1 MAKKFSFYYFFPL
14 SKVVLNEAGIHEG
27 LGDPSWKLVLALFVS
42 WVFIFIVLSKGVKS
56 SGKAAYFLA
65 LFPYAIMIALLIR
78 AVTLEGAGDGIIFLF
93 KPTWEKIF
101 DPSVWYA
108 AVTQSFF
115 SLGVCFGAVIMYSS
129 YNRFDHN
136 VLR

>member
-1 MAKKFSFYYFFPL
+1 M
-14 SKVVLNEAGIHEG
+14 VLNEIRLEEG
-27 LGDPSWKLVLALFVS
+27 LGLPSWQLVLALFVS
-42 WVFIFIVLSKGVKS
+42 WVFVFVVLSNGVKS

-65 LFPYAIMIALLIR
+65 IFPYVVIITLLIR
-78 AVTLEGAGDGIIFLF
+78 AVTLEGAVDGIVFLF
-93 KPTWEKIF
+93 EPTWEKIL

-115 SLGVCFGAVIMYSS
+115 SLGVCFGAVVMYSS

-136 VLR
+136 ILR